1 MISFAFA
8 AATHD
13 FTFVFDC
20 FFFSFLRLE
29 HYSDWLCTWRINE
42 AAWTEFLFKIHGA
55 CLGWLGKNSWEL
67 VFYYMQSF
75 KPWGLADISCFKF
88 RPFSPL
94 TILSQVQVTVDGL
107 RGGRQSRDK
116 RRIPSC
122 MCVDLYHRTTV
133 LLCFTVI
140 NKEMNQIFFGS
151 LAKFYTSSI
160 WSQIFYFGLVY
171 EPFAHRLTC
180 PLTCLLGDT
189 FLYQQVV
196 TDWTTS
202 YWLCLISMHTNFLW
216 VPGLLQPFCP

>member
-1 MISFAFA
+1 MIDYAPEGLMKLLGLNFSLKYMVLVWDVWAKI
-8 AATHD
+8 
-13 FTFVFDC
+13 VGNW
-20 FFFSFLRLE
+20 FFIICKASSLGVLLTLVVSS
-29 HYSDWLCTWRINE
+29 SDLFHRWL
-42 AAWTEFLFKIHGA
+42 
-55 CLGWLGKNSWEL
+55 
-67 VFYYMQSF
+67 Y
-75 KPWGLADISCFKF
+75 
-88 RPFSPL
+88 
-94 TILSQVQVTVDGL
+94 SQVQVTVDGL

-122 MCVDLYHRTTV
+122 MCVNLYRPTIV

-160 WSQIFYFGLVY
+160 WSQIFYFGFVY